1 MAQALNSNFASRSPD
16 LINRGGPA
24 ALFRSSNYNHTTT
37 RISTLALSLQSAIY
51 TRYVYKHIALSAGVC
66 LYNINLPAASKPP
79 PLQVKSDSRLH
90 TFAWDGLGTGYF
102 TPLRCIFTNIPIHS
116 SNLPL
121 GPHPIN
127 WNSSDSTHLYTGRM
141 ESGSSTCTMLKR
153 SVLTLAYC

>member
-1 MAQALNSNFASRSPD
+1 MMSCSSLLDCQHCALVERIRGRGPWRKR
-16 LINRGGPA
+16 LIRT
-24 ALFRSSNYNHTTT
+24 TTT

-79 PLQVKSDSRLH
+79 PLQVKSDSRLY
-90 TFAWDGLGTGYF
+90 TFAWDGLGTRYF
-102 TPLRCIFTNIPIHS
+102 TPLLYIFTKIPIHS

-121 GPHPIN
+121 GPHSIN
-127 WNSSDSTHLYTGRM
+127 RNSSDSTHLCTGRM